1 MTDALSKLAQIQG
14 LLGVAIM
21 NPTEITDRGALTN
34 VHLSKLAEQL
44 DPAIGEASS
53 VIGALSTEL
62 IRRSLR
68 GGVLQIGRELSGYV
82 AAQVE
87 QEIVEQRPMI
97 EKTAAELATEV
108 ARNEVQAVRQAAND
122 QAQQLAAR
130 IDDASRQA
138 QAQAETVARDLGGRL
153 EESSRQTHEKIDS
166 VSRVIDDAARQS
178 NAATAS
184 LARTLQTEVT
194 AVETRT
200 LETAR
205 RVIDDTARQS
215 NAATASLARTLQT
228 EVAAVETRTLETA
241 RREFESFKDKARQ
254 ITLKVKE
261 RLDKLETAS
270 VQLADLQR
278 AEKRQLLEEIDEL
291 RRAEKSL
298 ADRLDILERPRGLRR
313 LFAWLF
319 GKNKKPAPAEPV
331 VEVVEEGERA

>member
-1 MTDALSKLAQIQG
+1 
-14 LLGVAIM
+14 M

-184 LARTLQTEVT
+184 LARTLQTEV
-194 AVETRT
+194 
-200 LETAR
+200 
-205 RVIDDTARQS
+205 
-215 NAATASLARTLQT
+215 
-228 EVAAVETRTLETA
+228 AAVETRTLETA